1 MFGLK
6 KLFDLKKK
14 NCGSKHFLSKEV
26 GFKNKQAPPKIVLK
40 VEAGTCVEVLQ
51 SGRA

>member
-6 KLFDLKKK
+6 KFLDLKKLWVQT
-14 NCGSKHFLSKEV
+14 FLSKEV
-26 GFKNKQAPPKIVLK
+26 GFKNKQAPPKIVPK